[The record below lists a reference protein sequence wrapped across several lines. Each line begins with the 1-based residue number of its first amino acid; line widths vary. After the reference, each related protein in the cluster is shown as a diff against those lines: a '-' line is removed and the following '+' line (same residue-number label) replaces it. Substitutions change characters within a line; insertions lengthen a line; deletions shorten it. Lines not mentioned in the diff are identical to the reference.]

1 VENELMSPEVAE
13 GLFTKPLILLYNSLS
28 KLLKDN
34 KVVKEDSV
42 LEQKKIAK
50 MVDSIVKVQN
60 QLVNQSKS
68 SDISI
73 LLREMTI

>member
-1 VENELMSPEVAE
+1 VENELMPEEVAE
-13 GLFTKPLILLYNSLS
+13 GLFIKPLTLLYNSLS

-68 SDISI
+68 SHISI
-73 LLREMTI
+73 LLHEMTI

>member
-1 VENELMSPEVAE
+1 MTPEVAE

-68 SDISI
+68 SEISI

>member
-1 VENELMSPEVAE
+1 
-13 GLFTKPLILLYNSLS
+13 
-28 KLLKDN
+28 
-34 KVVKEDSV
+34 V

-68 SDISI
+68 SHISI
-73 LLREMTI
+73 LLHEMTI

>member
-1 VENELMSPEVAE
+1 VENELMSPEIAE
-13 GLFTKPLILLYNSLS
+13 GLFIKPLTLLYNSLG

-60 QLVNQSKS
+60 QLVK
-68 SDISI
+68 
-73 LLREMTI
+73 

>member
-1 VENELMSPEVAE
+1 MPEEVAE
-13 GLFTKPLILLYNSLS
+13 GLFIKPLTLLYNSLS

-68 SDISI
+68 SHISN